1 MSPDVMTVGEVAKLM
16 RVSPKTVY
24 CLAAR
29 GKLPGRRVGRVR
41 CFPREAITAYLQTD
55 KSRPPVNGS

>member
-29 GKLPGRRVGRVR
+29 GKLPARRIGRVR
-41 CFPREAITAYLQTD
+41 CFSRDAITAYLQVD
-55 KSRPPVNGS
+55 KARLPADGS